1 VATAR
6 ALHPLPA
13 SGSDATWHQASE
25 VFLRRDLTP
34 GSRRIYR
41 LTLDR
46 LGSTVG
52 ADRRLADLTARRL
65 AQALHDAYP
74 DAAPASWNRQVAT
87 LRSFAAFAQ
96 RQGWLD
102 IDPTT
107 AIERRRVPEDHSRAL
122 SREDLDRLF
131 TRRDASVRDRCLWRL
146 LYESAARAQEVLGLN
161 IEDLDL
167 SARRAVTTRKGGD
180 IDMLHYATG
189 TARLLPKVVDGRNTG
204 PLFLAQRA
212 PSPSRASA
220 LPDTDPAT
228 GRSRLSYRRAAEIFT
243 QASGGATLHHLRH
256 SALTHL
262 AEDGVPT
269 VLLMA
274 KSRHAA
280 SAPCSGTPAPASRPS
295 PGSPPSTTRH
305 AGGSRAE
312 GG

>member
-1 VATAR
+1 MAAAR
-6 ALHPLPA
+6 ALQPLPA
-13 SGSDATWHQASE
+13 PGSDATWHQASE
-25 VFLRRDLTP
+25 AFLRRDLAP
-34 GSRRIYR
+34 GSRRIYQ

-46 LGSTVG
+46 LGSAVG
-52 ADRRLADLTARRL
+52 ADRRLADLTPRRL

-107 AIERRRVPEDHSRAL
+107 TIERRRVPEDHSRAL

-131 TRRDASVRDRCLWRL
+131 TSRDASVRDRCLWRF

-180 IDMLHYATG
+180 IDVLHYATG
-189 TARLLPKVVDGRNTG
+189 TARLLPKVIDGRNTG

-212 PSPSRASA
+212 PSPSRAPA

-228 GRSRLSYRRAAEIFT
+228 GRSRLSYRRAAELFT
-243 QASGGATLHHLRH
+243 EASGGATLHHLRH

-269 VLLMA
+269 ALLMA
-274 KSRHAA
+274 KSRHASLRTLQRYA
-280 SAPCSGTPAPASRPS
+280 RPS
-295 PGSPPSTTRH
+295 VEAVARLT
-305 AGGSRAE
+305 AGHDPARRR
-312 GG
+312 